1 MSGGKGGGQ
10 STKADIPEWAKAPT
24 IRNLQRAED
33 VQQLG
38 YMPYYG
44 PDIAGFNPTQQASMQ
59 NNLDAAAAFGMAAP
73 GDAMAG
79 MPQATDYGNGMSGY
93 SSAPL
98 FEDAVAQFKEK
109 EPEYAKKYD
118 ALFGNDSGAGN
129 YNFPYHGE
137 GGSMGMPNYN
147 MGNPG
152 NAGGFSFNGGRQSTM
167 PDTRGGNFPQ
177 GPIDNELIA
186 QNMDYNVDE
195 MMMNLRKS

>member
-1 MSGGKGGGQ
+1 MGLTSQIKQWYIRHLPGMNNKAEERELQDKFVVQAQNLRFEDDPGG
-10 STKADIPEWAKAPT
+10 
-24 IRNLQRAED
+24 IRKR
-33 VQQLG
+33 
-38 YMPYYG
+38 
-44 PDIAGFNPTQQASMQ
+44 
-59 NNLDAAAAFGMAAP
+59 
-73 GDAMAG
+73 
-79 MPQATDYGNGMSGY
+79 
-93 SSAPL
+93 
-98 FEDAVAQFKEK
+98 DAVAQFKEK
-109 EPEYAKKYD
+109 QPEYAKKYD

-129 YNFPYHGE
+129 YNFPSYGE

-152 NAGGFSFNGGRQSTM
+152 NAGGFYFNGGRQSTM